1 MDIIILFWTHWNHEA
16 LHIHKNLM
24 LSLTC
29 TWWTWWGEQSCRW
42 SSTDSR
48 IDNWKNCSN
57 QTQGK
62 SASGNSFWM
71 LVKTVAFIFPWFT
84 SKCTVAEIYA
94 VQRKN
99 WSWQNASI
107 HLKNKK
113 KRAEDRKYS
122 HISNELSTTIL
133 QRHLSEHH
141 NKKFCTINIK
151 AKTTTIWEDV
161 QQARQAWDIQKDLH
175 LRMPWYW
182 IPEKISVYLQQ
193 GAGQL

>member
-1 MDIIILFWTHWNHEA
+1 
-16 LHIHKNLM
+16 M

-71 LVKTVAFIFPWFT
+71 LVKTIAFIFPWFA
-84 SKCTVAEIYA
+84 SKCTVAEVYA

-99 WSWQNASI
+99 WRWQNASI
-107 HLKNKK
+107 HLKNQKK
-113 KRAEDRKYS
+113 GAKDHKYS
-122 HISNELSTTIL
+122 HISNELSTIIL
-133 QRHLSEHH
+133 QRHLYEHH
-141 NKKFCTINIK
+141 NNKFCTINIK

-161 QQARQAWDIQKDLH
+161 QQARQAWDIQTDLH
-175 LRMPWYW
+175 LRMPWCW
-182 IPEKISVYLQQ
+182 IPEKVSVYLQQ